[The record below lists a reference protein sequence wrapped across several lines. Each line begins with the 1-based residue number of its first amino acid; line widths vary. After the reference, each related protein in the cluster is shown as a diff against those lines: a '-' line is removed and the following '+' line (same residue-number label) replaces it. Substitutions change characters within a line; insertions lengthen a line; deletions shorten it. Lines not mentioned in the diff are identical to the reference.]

1 MAVLGETFRC
11 ELCGNVVEVI
21 EAGGN
26 PEIHCCG
33 QAMTRVE
40 K

>member
-1 MAVLGETFRC
+1 MAKLGAELKC
-11 ELCGNVVEVI
+11 ELCGNVVKVI
-21 EAGGN
+21 VEGGN

-33 QAMTRVE
+33 QAM